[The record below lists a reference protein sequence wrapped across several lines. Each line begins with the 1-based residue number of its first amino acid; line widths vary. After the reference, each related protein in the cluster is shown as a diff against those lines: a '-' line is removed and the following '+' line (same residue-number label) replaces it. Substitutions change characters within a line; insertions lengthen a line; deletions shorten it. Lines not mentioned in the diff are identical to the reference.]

1 MIEPVNTHRR
11 PPPTSPADARK
22 PDAASKGFEQLL
34 VQQLAQAMLKTAGD
48 TGNQY
53 ASLLP
58 NALADAVEQGGG
70 LGLDLNLDGGGQVT
84 ATLVRS
90 PQLGDDVLAHLDAQI
105 ASARRLLSAVLRQ
118 GQAIRAREVEQVMA
132 RLADIQAEMG
142 RRAAL
147 EGTRTAI
154 LTTAGAAL
162 GIPPHTVTHRVAG
175 PAAGARRTRRRARSA
190 PPSCAACSAEVAREH
205 AINRVLMRQELAF
218 LDHLMRELG
227 AEPDTGY
234 GALAG
239 GAAAH
244 APARGP
250 QASFRTL
257 DLQA

>member
-1 MIEPVNTHRR
+1 MTTTP
-11 PPPTSPADARK
+11 
-22 PDAASKGFEQLL
+22 L
-34 VQQLAQAMLKTAGD
+34 V
-48 TGNQY
+48 
-53 ASLLP
+53 P
-58 NALADAVEQGGG
+58 H
-70 LGLDLNLDGGGQVT
+70 
-84 ATLVRS
+84 ATLGNDLV
-90 PQLGDDVLAHLDAQI
+90 AHLDAQI
-105 ASARRLLSAVLRQ
+105 ASAQRLLEAVLRQ
-118 GQAIRAREVEQVMA
+118 GQAIRAREVDEVMA
-132 RLADIQAEMG
+132 RLADIQGEMG

-154 LTTAGAAL
+154 LTTAGGAL
-162 GIPPHTVTHRVAG
+162 GIPPHTVTIESLADLLA
-175 PAAGARRTRRRARSA
+175 PAQASAALGRSA
-190 PPSCAACSAEVAREH
+190 ELRGLLAEVVREH

-239 GAAAH
+239 GGAH

>member
-1 MIEPVNTHRR
+1 
-11 PPPTSPADARK
+11 
-22 PDAASKGFEQLL
+22 
-34 VQQLAQAMLKTAGD
+34 
-48 TGNQY
+48 
-53 ASLLP
+53 
-58 NALADAVEQGGG
+58 
-70 LGLDLNLDGGGQVT
+70 VT

-90 PQLGDDVLAHLDAQI
+90 PHLGDDVVAHLDAQI

-118 GQAIRAREVEQVMA
+118 GQSIRAREVEEVMA

-162 GIPPHTVTHRVAG
+162 GIPPHTVTIESLAQLLA
-175 PAAGARRTRRRARSA
+175 PAHAATALQRSA
-190 PPSCAACSAEVAREH
+190 ELRGLLGEIAREH

-250 QASFRTL
+250 QAAFRTL

>member
-1 MIEPVNTHRR
+1 V
-11 PPPTSPADARK
+11 S
-22 PDAASKGFEQLL
+22 
-34 VQQLAQAMLKTAGD
+34 
-48 TGNQY
+48 
-53 ASLLP
+53 
-58 NALADAVEQGGG
+58 
-70 LGLDLNLDGGGQVT
+70 
-84 ATLVRS
+84 ATLVRA
-90 PQLGDDVLAHLDAQI
+90 PQLGDDVVGHLDAQI
-105 ASARRLLSAVLRQ
+105 ASARRLLSSVLGQ
-118 GQAIRAREVEQVMA
+118 GQAIRAREVEHVMA

-162 GIPPHTVTHRVAG
+162 GIPAHTVTIESLAQLLA
-175 PAAGARRTRRRARSA
+175 PAHATTALQRS
-190 PPSCAACSAEVAREH
+190 SELRGLLGEIAREH

-244 APARGP
+244 ATTRGP